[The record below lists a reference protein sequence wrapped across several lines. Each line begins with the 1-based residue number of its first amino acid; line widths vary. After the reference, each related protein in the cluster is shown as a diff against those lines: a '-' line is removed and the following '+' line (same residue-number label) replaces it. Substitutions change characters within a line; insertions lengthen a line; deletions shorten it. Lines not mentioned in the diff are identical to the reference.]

1 MRNMNEQET
10 LHESCDVAQEMRE
23 LTETL
28 NHHAELYYTF
38 DAPEISDYE
47 YDALMQKLRALEVA
61 HPEFADPGSPTQ
73 RVGGKVLPFFE
84 TRAHGYEM
92 QSLADVFSLDE
103 VYAFDQ
109 RVREAI
115 GDVAYV
121 VERKFDG
128 LSVAVTYRDGV
139 LTEGV
144 TRGDGAIGEDVTENI
159 RTIRSL
165 PLTLPDRTIPKL
177 VVRGEVY
184 LSDQRFNR
192 LNARREEAGEPPFAN
207 PRNAAAGSLRQ
218 LDSSVAAA
226 RGLDIFIFNLQNAED
241 FPFTTHSDTLKWLES
256 LGFPVTQGYRLCHS
270 ADEAVAEIEA
280 IGKSR
285 GTFGYATDG
294 AVLKVD
300 DLHQRELLG
309 KTVKVP
315 KWAVAYKFPPEE
327 KETTLRDIVIQ
338 VGRTGVLTPN
348 AVFDPVHLAGT
359 VVSRA
364 TLHNADLL
372 AAKDLRIGDKILVR
386 KAGEIIPEVVASLP
400 EKRTGEE
407 RCFSMPEQCPVCGG
421 AVVRE
426 EGEAAYRCVSCDCP
440 AQLLRGLTHFAS
452 RGAMDIDGLG
462 PAIVSQLVDAG
473 LVHSAADL
481 YSLTT
486 EAVAGLEC
494 MGKKSAENLI
504 RAIDAS
510 RSQPLSR
517 LLIALGIRQV
527 GEKAGVTIARTL
539 KHLDRIAA
547 CSVEEL
553 TEIPD
558 VGKVTAQSIQEW
570 FAQPSSQR
578 LIARL
583 KEAGVNM
590 AEPEVE
596 QREELQG
603 KTFVLTGTLPTLK
616 RDEAAAIIERHGG
629 KVSGSVSKKTSFV
642 LAGSEA
648 GSKLDKAQQLGIP
661 VIDEAEFLR
670 MVSET

>member
-1 MRNMNEQET
+1 MKNMDEQEL
-10 LHESCDVAQEMRE
+10 LHEPDEVAREMRQ

-28 NHHAELYYTF
+28 NHHAELYYTY
-38 DAPEISDYE
+38 DAPEISDQE
-47 YDALMQKLRALEVA
+47 YDALMQKLRTLEKA
-61 HPEFADPGSPTQ
+61 HPELVDPESPTQ
-73 RVGGKVLPFFE
+73 RVGGKILPFFE
-84 TRAHGYEM
+84 TRTHTYEM

-109 RVREAI
+109 RVREVLD
-115 GDVAYV
+115 DVAYV

-128 LSVAVTYRDGV
+128 LSVSVTYRDGV

-192 LNARREEAGEPPFAN
+192 LNVRREEAGEPPFAN

-226 RGLDIFIFNLQNAED
+226 RGLDIFIFNLQNTED
-241 FPFTTHSDTLKWLES
+241 FSFTTHSDTLKWLES
-256 LGFPVTQGYRLCHS
+256 LGFPVTQGYRLCRT
-270 ADEAVAEIEA
+270 AAEAVAEIEA
-280 IGKSR
+280 IGQKR

-294 AVLKVD
+294 AVMKVD
-300 DLHQRELLG
+300 DLRQREQLG

-315 KWAVAYKFPPEE
+315 KWAIAYKFPPEE

-372 AAKDLRIGDKILVR
+372 AAKDLRIGDRILVR
-386 KAGEIIPEVVASLP
+386 KAGEIIPEVVGSLP

-407 RCFSMPEQCPVCGG
+407 RCFSMPKQCPVCGG

-426 EGEAAYRCVSCDCP
+426 DGEVAYRCVSCDCP

-486 EAVAGLEC
+486 ESVAGLER

-517 LLIALGIRQV
+517 LLVALGIRQI
-527 GEKAGVTIARTL
+527 GQKAGVTIARTL
-539 KHLDRIAA
+539 KHLDRIA
-547 CSVEEL
+547 SSSLEEL
-553 TEIPD
+553 AEIPD
-558 VGKVTAQSIQEW
+558 VGVITAQSILEW
-570 FAQPSSQR
+570 FAQPSAQR

-590 AEPEVE
+590 AEPDVE
-596 QREELQG
+596 QKNELQG
-603 KTFVLTGTLPTLK
+603 KTFVLTGTLPTMK
-616 RDEAAAIIERHGG
+616 REEAATIIERHGG
-629 KVSGSVSKKTSFV
+629 KVSGSVSKKTSYV

-661 VIDEAEFLR
+661 VIDEAEFLQ
-670 MVSET
+670 MVSER